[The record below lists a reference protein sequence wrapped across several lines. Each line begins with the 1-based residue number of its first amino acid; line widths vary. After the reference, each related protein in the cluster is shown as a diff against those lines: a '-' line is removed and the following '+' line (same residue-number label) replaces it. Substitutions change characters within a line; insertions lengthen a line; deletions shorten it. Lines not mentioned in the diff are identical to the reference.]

1 SALAGR
7 RGGIA
12 NNHTW
17 VSHSAP
23 LLGALT
29 QLYESP
35 EAREWLDTEIVCWRD
50 KILPASLGRDGE
62 YVDGAGG
69 WLDYCLQNAIP
80 AFVALK
86 RNGGPDLFRAPG
98 THLDR
103 VADFLMRANYWLAD
117 DARLPHYPLRYALL
131 ALASAY
137 RDSAAQWC
145 ALANGLTVANAIK
158 APTYKGME
166 RERSVPYEANRWT
179 RVRMEWRVDTGR
191 FKTSIDGEAVEDLPM
206 LDRAFASVDR
216 VTFAG
221 HWKTQGDVEIRGI
234 AVMDIGSGR
243 NLDWPRL
250 SALQVG
256 PLQAAEN
263 LEVST
268 PDEAAAEIAEDAG
281 HRVLRLRD
289 VSPKTYPVVSFAF
302 APTKRGAVEFE
313 LRKSDND
320 KSYAYARLWDGE
332 KELRGVIFYTNG
344 MILKHMPDY
353 KNQDWPFGWRPEAS
367 HWFSAVWEF
376 LFYDDSVPARRP
388 ERGVPSNVFRD
399 LGWVTMRDTWDAQG
413 MQVFFRSGPE
423 MGKDHGDN
431 NAFRLR
437 AFGEDLLPELAT
449 PPSGEKELT
458 QKQYDLLGWFE
469 GTEAHNTIVVDGQT
483 QPAVWGDQTGRQYNA
498 QWLAAP
504 GEGIIPRGKLLSTLF
519 SPFYDYASGDA
530 WNAYT
535 RRQVL
540 LDRFR
545 RDLMFVKSDYVVVF
559 DDIRTKDAVPRALEW
574 RMHTRSAASIEGNRM
589 LVQGSK
595 AALWATVVAP
605 SVAALS
611 IAQTPAPI
619 EKHRTPYFVLRP
631 REKAPLANFLV
642 VLQPVRE
649 RNAPPSDAQAIP
661 ADGGVGVQIKAGSQT
676 DTALFATADSAS
688 AENIRLTGAAAWVR
702 RGDAGPVAYALHR
715 GTRLDVAGAPLVES
729 TAKLDASVRLEARG
743 ASACI
748 NLAEPAEVKLLT
760 GKEATKVSVNGKPIA
775 ARLDASLRVESLRP
789 DGEGILVL
797 RLEPGT
803 YQVVL
808 Q

>member
-1 SALAGR
+1 SYMRHLTAIAAMACCAWLMVARNGLALSEEVGMLLDRPRNHPYLFFSAEEIPRLRERAQRPTWSDAAAMVVKTAEACLAAEIPPEPEAGPDKPYDEKGGYTTYYLKIHYDFYRAGQQINEIVPSLALAYLLTDDARYLNRAREWLAHFAGWRQWSVKSALADNQSAHSYMGLAIGYDWLWPHLTAAERTRILDGLRRLGETFQKHRGGLAQSALAGR

-103 VADFLMRANYWLAD
+103 VAGFLMRANHWLAD

-268 PDEAAAEIAEDAG
+268 PDEAAAEISEDAG

-289 VSPKTYPVVSFAF
+289 VSAKTYPTVGFRF
-302 APTKRGAVEFE
+302 TPLKHGAVEFE

-449 PPSGEKELT
+449 PPSGEK
-458 QKQYDLLGWFE
+458 
-469 GTEAHNTIVVDGQT
+469 
-483 QPAVWGDQTGRQYNA
+483 
-498 QWLAAP
+498 
-504 GEGIIPRGKLLSTLF
+504 
-519 SPFYDYASGDA
+519 
-530 WNAYT
+530 
-535 RRQVL
+535 
-540 LDRFR
+540 
-545 RDLMFVKSDYVVVF
+545 
-559 DDIRTKDAVPRALEW
+559 
-574 RMHTRSAASIEGNRM
+574 
-589 LVQGSK
+589 
-595 AALWATVVAP
+595 
-605 SVAALS
+605 
-611 IAQTPAPI
+611 
-619 EKHRTPYFVLRP
+619 
-631 REKAPLANFLV
+631 
-642 VLQPVRE
+642 
-649 RNAPPSDAQAIP
+649 
-661 ADGGVGVQIKAGSQT
+661 
-676 DTALFATADSAS
+676 
-688 AENIRLTGAAAWVR
+688 
-702 RGDAGPVAYALHR
+702 
-715 GTRLDVAGAPLVES
+715 
-729 TAKLDASVRLEARG
+729 
-743 ASACI
+743 
-748 NLAEPAEVKLLT
+748 
-760 GKEATKVSVNGKPIA
+760 
-775 ARLDASLRVESLRP
+775 
-789 DGEGILVL
+789 
-797 RLEPGT
+797 
-803 YQVVL
+803 
-808 Q
+808 